1 MLDAFEED
9 ARRRLHETVDALSG
23 PGLQVEAH
31 CIRGGAPAEVI
42 RAFAEQHDIHLVMMS
57 SHGRRG
63 VRRLLL
69 GSVTEEVIRRSP
81 CPVLVERR
89 EGSATP
95 SSAARRIVVPVDFS
109 EASGQS
115 LEHARLLASA
125 LGAEI
130 DLLTVIHDP
139 IYPAPYGAGE
149 MPALVEY
156 LPEIE
161 GRARRRLDDL
171 AAQAAGERVV
181 RAFVRRGDPA
191 LQILDHARERE
202 CGLIVISTHGASGL
216 NRLLLGSVTEK
227 VLRRAASAVYVVPAA
242 IAFAE
247 D

>member
-1 MLDAFEED
+1 
-9 ARRRLHETVDALSG
+9 
-23 PGLQVEAH
+23 
-31 CIRGGAPAEVI
+31 
-42 RAFAEQHDIHLVMMS
+42 MS

-89 EGSATP
+89 EGSAIP
-95 SSAARRIVVPVDFS
+95 PSAAKRMVVPVDFS

-115 LEHARLLASA
+115 LEHARMLAST

-130 DLLTVIHDP
+130 DLLTVIQDP

-149 MPALVEY
+149 MPALVQH

-161 GRARRRLDDL
+161 SRARRKLDDL
-171 AAQAAGERVV
+171 AGQTAGEQVV
-181 RAFVRRGDPA
+181 RAFVRRGDA
-191 LQILDHARERE
+191 AREILDHARDRE
-202 CGLIVISTHGASGL
+202 CGLIVISTHGTSGL
-216 NRLLLGSVTEK
+216 NRLLLGSVAEN
-227 VLRRAASAVYVVPAA
+227 VLRRTSSAVYVVPAA